1 MNLLDFVK
9 LDELQNMQDLFAS
22 ATGLAAAIVDRE
34 GNFVTQPSNYTD
46 FCMNYTRQSSLGAKR
61 CARCDAEGKGAYFCH
76 AGLMEFSEPI
86 MVEEEHLGN
95 IIGGQALT
103 SEPDIAKFEQMAEEL
118 DLSKEEYIEALG
130 KVTVRSEESIRA
142 AASLLQEM
150 VNMLVNSHYALEKE
164 KEKLSVLSEKVADV
178 IDDSQQIVTK
188 AASLE
193 KISYKQNILSLNAS
207 IESARAGDAGRG
219 FAIVAKQIGELT
231 RDSSEIYSSIMKDAD
246 AIRVSATKLDEIFKS

>member
-9 LDELQNMQDLFAS
+9 LEELQNMQDLFAS
-22 ATGLAAAIVDRE
+22 ATGLAAAIVDNE
-34 GNFVTQPSNYTD
+34 GNFVTEPSNYTD
-46 FCMNYTRQSSLGAKR
+46 FCMNYTRQSSLGEKR
-61 CARCDAEGKGAYFCH
+61 CARCNAEGKGAYFCH

-86 MVEEEHLGN
+86 MVEDTHLGN
-95 IIGGQALT
+95 IIGGQVLT
-103 SEPDIAKFEQMAEEL
+103 EEPDAAKFEQMAEEL
-118 DLSKEEYIEALG
+118 DIPKEEYAEALK
-130 KVTVRSEESIRA
+130 KVAVRPEESVRA
-142 AASLLQEM
+142 ASALLREM
-150 VNMLVNSHYALEKE
+150 INMLVNMHYTVEQDK
-164 KEKLSVLSEKVADV
+164 KKLSVLSRKVTDV
-178 IDDSQQIVTK
+178 IDASQQIVTK

-246 AIRVSATKLDEIFKS
+246 AIRVSATNLDEIFKS